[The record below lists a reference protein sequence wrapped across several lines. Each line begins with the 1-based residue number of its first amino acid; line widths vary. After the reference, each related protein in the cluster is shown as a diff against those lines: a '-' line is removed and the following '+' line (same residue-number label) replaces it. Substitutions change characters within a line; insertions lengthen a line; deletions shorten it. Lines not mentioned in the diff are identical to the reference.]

1 MWNVPNRCQ
10 ILIIIGS
17 IFIFL
22 FLLPG
27 SGFSAQ
33 IRLAWDANTESN
45 LLGYKVYYGTISK
58 SYINSVDIGNEISF
72 TLTGLA
78 QGQAY
83 FIVVTAYDNLYYES
97 VFSLEVN
104 GVAMELEPP
113 PPSPPPTITPI
124 PIPTPIVE
132 PTLTPEPARGHQRS
146 KKPIPT
152 PIVEPT
158 PTPEP
163 ARGHP
168 RSKIPIPTPIV
179 EPTPTP
185 ERFRSHPK
193 GTKTRMYLAV
203 SAVDTD
209 GSVIGNL
216 KSYEVTTNSTNVVTT
231 NDTNLTTANNTN
243 VSTVVQVIDATQ
255 TPVLDSNGLI
265 KETSKSYWSSEVDGK
280 QVDKGG
286 LGEVLLS
293 RTKPRNIITN
303 VEGDN
308 LMSGSNEFAIDNDKL
323 TPELLGL
330 APKDTVG
337 RGKLIQF
344 VHGYDAYSKDK
355 ERTSLQKRKWILG
368 PIINS
373 RPLVISY
380 ESLQS
385 VVFVGAN
392 DGMLHAF
399 DTMTGEEL
407 WGFIP
412 YELLGRLK
420 ELSQSKSLKYFVDGP
435 PKAYIT
441 RSQKIIVFG
450 LRRGGSHYYALDVT
464 DPEKPKFLWKIG
476 PETEGFSEMGQTWS
490 TPQIGKIKVK
500 SGERAVCFIG
510 AGYDESQDRK
520 TLGIDDKKGR
530 AVYAVDIMTGT
541 QIWRWDYEIDPTMK
555 YTIPSEISLVDTDG
569 DGYIDRLYAGD
580 TGGRLWRIDIKSPD
594 LKEWAGRVIF
604 NSNPDSSGWRR
615 KVFFRPD
622 VTLEK
627 GYEMVFFGTGDQ
639 VNKDEMKIVNQI
651 YAIKDNGLNS
661 TVSINDLKNV
671 TKEIADPKDMDNKRG
686 WFISLENK
694 GEKVLASSNVLFGV
708 VYFTSFT
715 PSKEGATEGV
725 ARIYA
730 LDYKT
735 GGPILDLNPAN
746 NLDGMRIDLSDRSKV
761 IGNGFPSN
769 TVISALDGK
778 LIALTGFSRGVYHTP
793 LKKNSTIIPI
803 SWKEVAKKK

>member
-33 IRLAWDANTESN
+33 IRLAWDANTESD
-45 LLGYKVYYGTISK
+45 LAGYKVYYGTISK

-72 TLTGLA
+72 ILTGLT

-104 GVAMELEPP
+104 GVAMELEPLP
-113 PPSPPPTITPI
+113 PAPPPTIVPSPI
-124 PIPTPIVE
+124 PAP
-132 PTLTPEPARGHQRS
+132 TPEPA
-146 KKPIPT
+146 
-152 PIVEPT
+152 PIVPEPT
-158 PTPEP
+158 PTPDSKKK
-163 ARGHP
+163 ARD
-168 RSKIPIPTPIV
+168 
-179 EPTPTP
+179 
-185 ERFRSHPK
+185 ERRLKRHTLKMF
-193 GTKTRMYLAV
+193 
-203 SAVDTD
+203 SAMADVNTD
-209 GSVIGNL
+209 GSPIGNL
-216 KSYEVTTNSTNVVTT
+216 KSYEISFTTNES
-231 NDTNLTTANNTN
+231 N
-243 VSTVVQVIDATQ
+243 VSGGVQIVDATK

-280 QVDKGG
+280 QVGKGG

-303 VEGDN
+303 IKGDN
-308 LMSGSNEFAIDNDKL
+308 LMSESNEFAIDNDKL

-330 APKDTVG
+330 GPKDTAG

-420 ELSQSKSLKYFVDGP
+420 ELSQSKALKYFVDGP

-441 RSQKIIVFG
+441 KSQKIITFG

-500 SGERAVCFIG
+500 SVERAVCFIG
-510 AGYDESQDRK
+510 GGYDESQDRK

-530 AVYAVDIMTGT
+530 AVYVVDIMTGT
-541 QIWRWDYEIDPTMK
+541 QIWRWDYEIDPNMK

-615 KVFFRPD
+615 KVFYRPD

-639 VNKDEMKIVNQI
+639 VNKDETKIVNQI

-671 TKEIADPKDMDNKRG
+671 TKEIADPKDMDHKRG

-715 PSKEGATEGV
+715 PSREGATEGV

-746 NLDGMRIDLSDRSKV
+746 HLDGIRIDLSDRSKV